1 MGNATVEFPNHIIQ
15 HNGLTT
21 VSKRLG
27 AQSPHHPPQDVCPQL
42 RLQRRGAPDRTAREL
57 QPRDTTTAT
66 MAGNARG
73 HGSPLSRES
82 SQEPGELG
90 MGCQLGPEGPNMLPE
105 ELKWLAIT
113 HKSFDQAKRGN
124 NERLA
129 MMGRMA
135 IYMEA
140 CKTTVNSER
149 NPKLGDGEDIHPQ
162 LRSVDNLHV
171 ESPTSRVVSSLLATA
186 QKTDLLKVL
195 RWKPRLTQDL
205 EQSGVSTISSRAV
218 QAIVGAILLQHG
230 SEVASTVIRER
241 ILQAPR
247 RSAA

>member
-1 MGNATVEFPNHIIQ
+1 MASQPCRNALARSRHIIRPKTFAR
-15 HNGLTT
+15 NFAFKDT
-21 VSKRLG
+21 
-27 AQSPHHPPQDVCPQL
+27 APPTEQPESFNPET
-42 RLQRRGAPDRTAREL
+42 RR
-57 QPRDTTTAT
+57 QPRWQAT
-66 MAGNARG
+66 PEGMVAPFRVRVAKNPVNSEWAVN
-73 HGSPLSRES
+73 SDPKVLDEFYES
-82 SQEPGELG
+82 L
-90 MGCQLGPEGPNMLPE
+90 LGPEGPNMLPE

-149 NPKLGDGEDIHPQ
+149 NPKLGEGEDVHPQ
-162 LRSVDNLHV
+162 LRSVDNLHI
-171 ESPTSRVVSSLLATA
+171 ESPTSRVASSLLATA
-186 QKTDLLKVL
+186 QKTNLLMVL